1 MSCNISY
8 EIFGEGPSIQTVKE
22 LLGGIVPKAAG
33 NMNASIYRKCFNCLD
48 ITSLNTTDSVESI
61 TEFTTKVINLDKAY
75 PEAGGVAAVCIYPN
89 FVETAGLA
97 IGNSDIAIA
106 SVAGGF
112 PSSQTFIEVKILET
126 AMAVEQGADEIDMV
140 INVGEIMAGRYDTAG
155 SEITLI
161 REELGDD
168 IILKVILESGIYK
181 DTKILYKAAMTAM
194 ASGADFIK
202 TSTGR
207 SGTGATPEAAAV
219 MCLAIKAFYEKT
231 GKKIGLKAS
240 GGIHTAKEAV
250 EYYTIVENILG
261 EEWLTPA
268 LFRIGAA
275 FLANDLLGAI
285 TGRSETYF

>member
-8 EIFGEGPSIQTVKE
+8 EIFGEGPSVQTVKE
-22 LLGGIVPKAAG
+22 LLDRITPKAAG

-48 ITSLNTTDSVESI
+48 ITSLNTTDTVESI
-61 TEFTTKVINLDKAY
+61 TDFTTKVINLDKVY

-89 FVETAGLA
+89 FVETVGLA
-97 IGNSDIAIA
+97 IGNADIAIA

-155 SEITLI
+155 SEIALI

-168 IILKVILESGIYK
+168 IVLKVILESGIYK
-181 DTKILYKAAMTAM
+181 DTKILYKAAMIAM

-219 MCLAIKAFYEKT
+219 MCLAIKAFYKKT
-231 GKKIGLKAS
+231 GKKIGFKAS

-250 EYYTIVENILG
+250 EYFTIVENILG
-261 EEWLTPA
+261 KEWLTPA

-285 TGRSETYF
+285 TGRNETYF